1 MPGFL
6 AEHSPELVELV
17 FSTRPGYDDAASQQA
32 VLDVLRAA
40 LCDDTFLKAFAG
52 ALVRYE
58 GPWASAQ
65 VPASLAA
72 RRIYIPP
79 VCTGFHLILNGGT
92 CRVGYWLQ
100 EAGCLHRK
108 CWVTYVRQ

>member
-6 AEHSPELVELV
+6 AEHAPELVELV

-32 VLDVLRAA
+32 VLDVLREA
-40 LCDDTFLKAFAG
+40 LRDDAFLKAFAG

-65 VPASLAA
+65 VTGPLVASETSCHSCRQSYPADES
-72 RRIYIPP
+72 I
-79 VCTGFHLILNGGT
+79 
-92 CRVGYWLQ
+92 
-100 EAGCLHRK
+100 
-108 CWVTYVRQ
+108 